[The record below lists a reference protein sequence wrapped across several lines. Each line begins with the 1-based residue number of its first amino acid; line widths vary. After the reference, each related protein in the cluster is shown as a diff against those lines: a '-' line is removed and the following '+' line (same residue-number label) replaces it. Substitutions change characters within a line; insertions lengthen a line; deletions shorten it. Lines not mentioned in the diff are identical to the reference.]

1 MSEIWI
7 TSLQLS
13 ALTLEMQSVKWLDGW
28 IYLHMLPRALSPHL
42 ERPPTPYSS
51 LLLGN
56 LFPFGCFLNLTSLIL
71 SYSVPITDLKETHL
85 KPLFLCS
92 LWSLPPSSSPLLLKM
107 KLFIFSKFI
116 AVNIYHT
123 SSRPCSALFISSV
136 ASVIEQ
142 LLLAPL
148 QISISDVDRY
158 FFSFLWQ
165 SPLQC
170 NPSRDTA
177 HE

>member
-1 MSEIWI
+1 MDGFTFICFLVL
-7 TSLQLS
+7 SL
-13 ALTLEMQSVKWLDGW
+13 LTWRD
-28 IYLHMLPRALSPHL
+28 
-42 ERPPTPYSS
+42 PPTPYSS

-71 SYSVPITDLKETHL
+71 CYSVPITDLKETHL

-136 ASVIEQ
+136 ASLIEQ
-142 LLLAPL
+142 LLLAAL